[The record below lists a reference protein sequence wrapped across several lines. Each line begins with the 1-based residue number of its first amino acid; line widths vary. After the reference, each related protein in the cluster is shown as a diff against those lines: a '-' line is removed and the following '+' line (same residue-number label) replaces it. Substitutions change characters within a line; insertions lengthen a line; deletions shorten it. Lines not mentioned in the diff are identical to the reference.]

1 MTAEIKIP
9 EVKAIMRDRKSA
21 GEEAPTLVGVVGVVI
36 PTLGNRPKY
45 LEESLRSV
53 IDSGI
58 RNILIVAPETVNIS
72 QDLLSQGVTIL
83 RDPGRGLAAAINLGI
98 SQLPGEVDIVTWL
111 GDDDSLIAANHSAA
125 VDELKNSRKSAVYGS
140 CEYVDEFGS
149 KLFHSRS
156 GRWAVPLMRFGPQLV
171 PQPGSLLT
179 RSAFNEVGGLDE
191 TLHWAF
197 DLDLFIRLSKFR
209 KGFRFIN
216 SPVAQFR
223 WHADSLT
230 AGSRKGSV
238 REASRVR
245 KKYLPGPLATL
256 SWLWEPVISWLI
268 LQAGALVNRRA
279 ARKKGATG

>member
-9 EVKAIMRDRKSA
+9 EVKAIMRDRKSE

-98 SQLPGEVDIVTWL
+98 AQLPDEVDIVTWL

-245 KKYLPGPLATL
+245 KKYLPSPLAEL

>member
-53 IDSGI
+53 IESGI
-58 RNILIVAPETVNIS
+58 RHIIIVTPE
-72 QDLLSQGVTIL
+72 QLELPHDLTSQGVTIL
-83 RDPGRGLAAAINLGI
+83 RDPGRGLAAAINRGI
-98 SQLPGEVDIVTWL
+98 AQLPSEVDIVTWL

-149 KLFHSRS
+149 QLFHSRS

-171 PQPGSLLT
+171 PQPGSLMT

-191 TLHWAF
+191 SLQWAF

-209 KGFRFIN
+209 KGFAFVN
-216 SPVAQFR
+216 FPVAQFR

-238 REASRVR
+238 REASQVR
-245 KKYLPGPLATL
+245 KKYLPSPLATL

-268 LQAGALVNRRA
+268 LQAGGLVNRRA
-279 ARKKGATG
+279 AQKKGATD